1 MTTNLI
7 KTIGYVLL
15 SHALFL
21 SSSYAKDI
29 SSERA
34 HRMAQFAALHCSGL
48 GYKVSATVVDSA
60 GYAMA
65 VFRMDGAGPHTLDAS
80 RRKAYTAA
88 SAQNKTS
95 ALLLA
100 SQTNPEAQNLGQ
112 IDGFLL
118 LGGGIPLKMAGIIIG
133 GIGVGG
139 APSGTIDETCA
150 QAGIDS
156 ELKK

>member
-1 MTTNLI
+1 MKTNLI
-7 KTIGYVLL
+7 KTIGYIFL
-15 SHALFL
+15 AQTLFL
-21 SSSYAKDI
+21 PHSYAKDI

-60 GYAMA
+60 GYSMA

-88 SAQNKTS
+88 SAKNKTS
-95 ALLLA
+95 AMLIA

-118 LGGGIPLKMAGIIIG
+118 LGGGIPLTMAGIPIG

-139 APSGTIDETCA
+139 APSGTIDEICA